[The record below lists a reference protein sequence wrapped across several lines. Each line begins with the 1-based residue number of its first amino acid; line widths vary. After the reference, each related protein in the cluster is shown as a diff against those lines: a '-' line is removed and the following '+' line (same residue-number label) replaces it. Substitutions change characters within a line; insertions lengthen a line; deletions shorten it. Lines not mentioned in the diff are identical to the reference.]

1 MIETMKTLQ
10 IEMRKEQEKAIECQ
24 ERIIRIVKDEKAPYM
39 EIQWE
44 MNELQ
49 RLKDWMATS
58 QQANELKI
66 KEMQASYN
74 KQDGNATNY

>member
-1 MIETMKTLQ
+1 MNLAEMIETMKTLQ

-66 KEMQASYN
+66 KKAEEAS
-74 KQDGNATNY
+74 KLQ